1 MALISI
7 GLDIGNSEIK
17 FAVKRGK
24 VWQTAV
30 SVLPEEL
37 ISNGHIQIDSAT
49 KRFLKAE
56 KRRLRI
62 PGGECT
68 LVLPEQ
74 QVFCRPTVMPYIPE
88 NQLVLNLLYEF
99 RDYIP
104 QDNDRYF
111 YDYAVERIVN
121 NEEGKPASIEL
132 MAAAILKETAKSY
145 SDLLSGTG
153 INLKTAIPREMAL
166 VYMLRAYEEA
176 NPGENRVYCITDIG
190 QESTRVYFFESTHLS
205 ASRNIAIGCR
215 DLDLVIADEKNVNEH
230 IAASYKRT
238 NFEGVMDDPRCR
250 EIYSRLAIEVM
261 KAVNFYRFRKVDSP
275 LGDIYYMGGGA
286 ALRQL
291 RDPITEAV
299 GLTQHDI
306 TELLPEG
313 VEEDEEIL
321 SAALA
326 CGATL
331 AGGGKR
337 A

>member
-17 FAVKRGK
+17 FAVRKGK
-24 VWQTAV
+24 TWQVAATT
-30 SVLPEEL
+30 LPEEL
-37 ISNGHIQIDSAT
+37 VSNGHIQISPAT

-62 PGGECT
+62 PGGDCT

-74 QVFCRPTVMPYIPE
+74 QVFCRPTTMPYIPE
-88 NQLVLNLLYEF
+88 NQLVLNLPYEF

-104 QDNDRYF
+104 QNSDKYY
-111 YDYAVERIVN
+111 YDYAVERIVPDDT
-121 NEEGKPASIEL
+121 GKPASIEL

-153 INLKTAIPREMAL
+153 FRLKTAVPREMAF
-166 VYMLRAYEEA
+166 VYLLRAYEEA
-176 NPGENRVYCITDIG
+176 NPGEGRVYCFTDIG
-190 QESTRVYFFESTHLS
+190 QESTRVCFFESSHLS
-205 ASRNIAIGCR
+205 ASRTIPIGCR
-215 DLDLVIADEKNVNEH
+215 DLDLAIADEKNVNEH

-238 NFEGVMDDPRCR
+238 NFEGALDSPGCR
-250 EIYSRLAIEVM
+250 DVYSRLAIEVM
-261 KAVNFYRFRKVDSP
+261 KAVNFFRFRNTESRLSD
-275 LGDIYYMGGGA
+275 LYFLGGGA
-286 ALRQL
+286 GIRQL
-291 RDPITEAV
+291 RDQIIGAV
-299 GLTQHDI
+299 GLTEHDI

-313 VEEDEEIL
+313 TEVTEDTP

-331 AGGGKR
+331 AGGGTQ